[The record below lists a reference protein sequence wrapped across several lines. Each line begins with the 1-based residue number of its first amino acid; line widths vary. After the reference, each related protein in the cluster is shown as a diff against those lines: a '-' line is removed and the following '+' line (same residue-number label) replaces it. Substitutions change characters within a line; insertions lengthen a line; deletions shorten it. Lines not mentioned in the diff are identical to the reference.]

1 MSPKTNL
8 IVSGVLFTVVLVAW
22 PVMMTLASPTGGIE
36 QQLHWVA
43 GHALLFKMQF
53 LLALLIAPA
62 IVYLMLAQ
70 LNMLQ
75 TADSV
80 SKRFGM
86 VFLGAYVVL
95 NGVSYA
101 SQAVLLPRFLAAGQM
116 DLARAGISPR
126 RRPSPFCKPVGL
138 LFPGHRRHRPFLRDF
153 SRPEAGGSHRRFL
166 YAVRPPFHIRFR
178 RPAVRE
184 PGLHAPDHAQRPG
197 AARGRRADRRLGD
210 AKGSPLSPGSLFG
223 GEDDVCFYA
232 ISGSWGD

>member
-22 PVMMTLASPTGGIE
+22 PVMMILASPTGGIE
-36 QQLHWVA
+36 QQLQWVA

-75 TADSV
+75 TADTV

-86 VFLGAYVVL
+86 VFLAAYVVL
-95 NGVSYA
+95 NSVAYA

-116 DLARAGISPR
+116 DLVRAWYFASP
-126 RRPSPFCKPVGL
+126 RPSPFL
-138 LFPGHRRHRPFLRDF
+138 
-153 SRPEAGGSHRRFL
+153 
-166 YAVRPPFHIRFR
+166 
-178 RPAVRE
+178 
-184 PGLHAPDHAQRPG
+184 
-197 AARGRRADRRLGD
+197 
-210 AKGSPLSPGSLFG
+210 
-223 GEDDVCFYA
+223 
-232 ISGSWGD
+232 